1 METSQSH
8 SRVKA
13 LNQIPFSI
21 GQNSIE
27 VINFAPTSHRKSG
40 KQVEQRTRPGKVLEI
55 LQIREKSRKMSSS
68 TCSEKQFLLYLNHFL
83 KILYLYLL

>member
-21 GQNSIE
+21 GQKSIE

-55 LQIREKSRKMSSS
+55 LQIREKSRKMILSLKYMFRK
-68 TCSEKQFLLYLNHFL
+68 TIFALLKSLF
-83 KILYLYLL
+83 